1 HNFTVSPHITR
12 RLPKCTPFPYT
23 TLFRSQIT
31 INGFIGNIDPSAH
44 GAAQV
49 DDTQASN
56 IWQFGGNFTKTY
68 GHHTFKMGAD
78 FASNNANALYLNASD
93 IFRATTTDDAANP
106 GSAGRSLASFLLG
119 VPNNFHRRNVHET
132 EHGGWVDAAYFTDSW
147 KATNKLTVN
156 FGLRYDLT
164 LMPIYGDAKTGN
176 QFVGDLNF
184 NNGTFILAHL
194 PPLCAQPPATP
205 VPPCVPGPA
214 QGNPGQ
220 GGSDYMPPNVVVTP
234 PSIAAIFGNEL
245 TDFQPRVGAAYQLFT
260 NTLLIG
266 S

>member
-78 FASNNANALYLNASD
+78 FASNNA
-93 IFRATTTDDAANP
+93 
-106 GSAGRSLASFLLG
+106 RSEEHTSELQSPDHLVCRLLL
-119 VPNNFHRRNVHET
+119 E
-132 EHGGWVDAAYFTDSW
+132 
-147 KATNKLTVN
+147 KK
-156 FGLRYDLT
+156 
-164 LMPIYGDAKTGN
+164 KTK
-176 QFVGDLNF
+176 
-184 NNGTFILAHL
+184 
-194 PPLCAQPPATP
+194 
-205 VPPCVPGPA
+205 
-214 QGNPGQ
+214 
-220 GGSDYMPPNVVVTP
+220 
-234 PSIAAIFGNEL
+234 
-245 TDFQPRVGAAYQLFT
+245 
-260 NTLLIG
+260 
-266 S
+266 